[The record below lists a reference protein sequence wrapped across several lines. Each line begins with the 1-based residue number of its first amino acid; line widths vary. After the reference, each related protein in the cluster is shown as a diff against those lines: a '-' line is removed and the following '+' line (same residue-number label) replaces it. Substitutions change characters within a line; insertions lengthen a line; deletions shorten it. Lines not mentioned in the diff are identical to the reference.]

1 MCGLMTQEHIK
12 ERTSMTKHLWEEEFE
27 RQYTELV
34 KEYMEEGYDRVE
46 SKIRAMR
53 DTKESMRDQL
63 DFVEEL
69 WDKTLDSL
77 D

>member
-1 MCGLMTQEHIK
+1 
-12 ERTSMTKHLWEEEFE
+12 MTKHLWEEEFDI
-27 RQYTELV
+27 QYTELY
-34 KEYMEEGYDRVE
+34 KEYREEGYDEVE
-46 SKIRAMR
+46 AKIRAMK

>member
-1 MCGLMTQEHIK
+1 
-12 ERTSMTKHLWEEEFE
+12 MTKHLWEEEFE
-27 RQYTELV
+27 RQYAELV
-34 KEYMEEGYDRVE
+34 KEYIEEGYDRVE
-46 SKIRAMR
+46 AKIRAMK
-53 DTKESMRDQL
+53 DTKESMQDQL

>member
-1 MCGLMTQEHIK
+1 
-12 ERTSMTKHLWEEEFE
+12 MTKHLWEEEFE
-27 RQYTELV
+27 RQYTEFY

-46 SKIRAMR
+46 AKIRAMR